1 MLEKTRILLGQA
13 ERIAR
18 PGVPLYRR
26 DRAPGVVGRGRSAVW
41 GGGGGGGGGG
51 QSDRARARSC
61 GSMSDLM

>member
-41 GGGGGGGGGG
+41 GGRGGGGGG
-51 QSDRARARSC
+51 RATERGRGVAVACRI
-61 GSMSDLM
+61 